1 MIRYVAIIDNRPIV
15 QICVEEDFLNRV
27 ESIVGMH
34 YKRNFILARGLIEY
48 TDNLLESTNRVIVK
62 EHQLEPICMS
72 EREAFKY
79 KHEVGI
85 R

>member
-1 MIRYVAIIDNRPIV
+1 MIRYIAIINNKPII
-15 QICVEEDFLNRV
+15 QTCTEEDFLDRV

-34 YKRNFILARGLIEY
+34 YKRNFILTEGLVEY
-48 TDNLLESTNRVIVK
+48 TDNLLESTNKIIAK
-62 EHQLEPICMS
+62 ECRLEPISMS

-79 KHEVGI
+79 KHEVSI

>member
-1 MIRYVAIIDNRPIV
+1 MIRYIAIINNKPII
-15 QICVEEDFLNRV
+15 QICTEEDFLDRV

-34 YKRNFILARGLIEY
+34 YKRNFILTEGLVEY
-48 TDNLLESTNRVIVK
+48 TDNLLESTNKIIAK
-62 EHQLEPICMS
+62 ECRLEPISMS

-79 KHEVGI
+79 KHEVSI